1 MMNQIEKLTKI
12 AQKVSAVFAVVIV
25 GVVATEWLLRFFVSS
40 FGLLITQ
47 PFEFLRYLIV
57 GSWIL
62 YGLYHASSWFL
73 ESDSSTQGAV
83 EE

>member
-1 MMNQIEKLTKI
+1 MNQIEKLTKI

-25 GVVATEWLLRFFVSS
+25 GVVATQWLLNLLVSS

-62 YGLYHASSWFL
+62 YGLYYASAWFL
-73 ESDSSTQGAV
+73 ESDSNTEGAV

>member
-1 MMNQIEKLTKI
+1 MNQIEKLTKI

-25 GVVATEWLLRFFVSS
+25 GVVATEWPLKFFVSS
-40 FGLLITQ
+40 LGLLITQ
-47 PFEFLRYLIV
+47 PFEFLRYFIV

-73 ESDSSTQGAV
+73 ESDSNTKGAV
-83 EE
+83 KD